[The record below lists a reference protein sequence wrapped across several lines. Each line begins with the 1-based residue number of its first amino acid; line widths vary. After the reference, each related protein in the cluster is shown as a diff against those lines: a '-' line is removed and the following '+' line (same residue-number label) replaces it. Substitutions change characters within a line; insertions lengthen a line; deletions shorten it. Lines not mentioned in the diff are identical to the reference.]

1 MPESQFLTTAIEA
14 ARQAGEVLQQWSR
27 KFTVSEKSRK
37 NLVTEADVAA
47 QETIFRI
54 LQDQFPDHSVLGEEN
69 LSVEGTSGEFR
80 WIIDPLDGTANY
92 VHQFPYYC
100 VSIALEQNGDLIT
113 GVVFDPTRGDVF
125 SAERGQGAFLNGA
138 SIHVSSC
145 TVLNDAM
152 CVASLPVGAQGDE
165 SQVVQFINALPRCRS
180 VQRTG
185 SAALN
190 LSYIAAGRLDAYWSG
205 TLKPWDMA
213 AGALL
218 VTEAGGQVTKM
229 NGTPFDVETPDLLAS
244 CGGIHDELAGVLGAE
259 DSWPLQIVHRNC

>member
-1 MPESQFLTTAIEA
+1 VAESEFLTTAIEA
-14 ARQAGEVLQQWSR
+14 ARAAGDVLLEWSK

-54 LQDQFPDHSVLGEEN
+54 IHGRFAHHSFLGEEG
-69 LSVEGTSGEFR
+69 LVVEGASGEFR

-100 VSIALEQNGDLIT
+100 VSIALEQNGELIT

-125 SAERGQGAFLNGA
+125 SAVKGQGAFLNGERLQA
-138 SIHVSSC
+138 SPC
-145 TVLNDAM
+145 GVLNEAM
-152 CVASLPVGAQGDE
+152 CVASLPVGSKGDE
-165 SQVVQFINALPRCRS
+165 PQVRQFINALPNCRS

-190 LSYIAAGRLDAYWSG
+190 LSYVAAGRLDAYWSG

-218 VTEAGGQVTKM
+218 VTEAGGRVTKM
-229 NGTPFDVETPDLLAS
+229 DGSPFEVEKSDLLSS
-244 CGGIHDELAGVLGAE
+244 CSGIHDELAGVLNTE
-259 DSWPLQIVHRNC
+259 DDWPLRIVRD

>member
-1 MPESQFLTTAIEA
+1 VPASQFLTTAIEA
-14 ARQAGEVLQQWSR
+14 ARQAGEVLQTWSR

-37 NLVTEADVAA
+37 NLVSEADVAA

-54 LQDQFPDHSVLGEEN
+54 LQEAFPDHSVLGEEN
-69 LSVEGTSGEFR
+69 LSVAGTASEFR

-100 VSIALEQNGDLIT
+100 VSIALEQNGQLIT

-125 SAERGQGAFLNGA
+125 SAERGQGAFLNGEA
-138 SIHVSSC
+138 IHVSPC
-145 TVLNDAM
+145 RQLDDAM
-152 CVASLPVGAQGDE
+152 CVASLPVGSQGDE
-165 SQVVQFINALPRCRS
+165 WQVAQFINALPRCRS

-190 LSYIAAGRLDAYWSG
+190 LSYLAAGRLDAYWSG

-218 VTEAGGQVTKM
+218 VTEAGGQVTQM
-229 NGTPFDVETPDLLAS
+229 DRTEFDVDTSDLLAS
-244 CGGIHDELAGVLGAE
+244 CGGIHHELSEVLN
-259 DSWPLQIVHRNC
+259 SKSNWPLQIIHSTG